1 MSILQALYD
10 FPMVSH
16 QSFVLTLSDGNSMTG
31 RQDAY
36 CNFFLGFVTN
46 IVLILHME
54 EFYMRR
60 FKFMK
65 AGIRFLIYF
74 VSCFS
79 FVPNHLSFKFI
90 PTMATVICVSSK
102 F

>member
-1 MSILQALYD
+1 MA
-10 FPMVSH
+10 
-16 QSFVLTLSDGNSMTG
+16 

-36 CNFFLGFVTN
+36 CNFFLDFVTN

-54 EFYMRR
+54 EFYTKR

-65 AGIRFLIYF
+65 AGIWFLIYF
-74 VSCFS
+74 VSCFL

-90 PTMATVICVSSK
+90 TTMATVICVPSE